1 LFCRLK
7 LLKILIHDG
16 RSIYAFAAIKFGDSS
31 GDLLTGVF
39 NPGLM
44 FGIEVS
50 EEVKG
55 DRKDFFGVGVTSG
68 IEAALNEFFVFGGD
82 RQHRCDDW
90 EDALIVTTQTARVEI
105 GLFDSLILLFFW
117 FSFANGIDF

>member
-1 LFCRLK
+1 MNI
-7 LLKILIHDG
+7 LKILIHDG

-39 NPGLM
+39 DPGLM
-44 FGIEVS
+44 FGVEVS

-68 IEAALNEFFVFGGD
+68 IEAASNEFSYLGVIISID
-82 RQHRCDDW
+82 K
-90 EDALIVTTQTARVEI
+90 II
-105 GLFDSLILLFFW
+105 GRMPLL
-117 FSFANGIDF
+117 